1 MRPFLPAAFAAISFA
16 CGAAPSIE
24 GAVTATSQS
33 GLVQAHVQF
42 EGAVRRGDNALQ
54 VDFVALAPAAATVKL
69 VAIEAL
75 MAAHGHR
82 ANADRISID
91 APPFRASGLNLFM
104 TGRWQ
109 VELALR
115 VDEAEDFVT
124 FPVDV
129 P

>member
-1 MRPFLPAAFAAISFA
+1 MPPFLPAAFAAVTLA
-16 CGAAPSIE
+16 CGAAPSSE
-24 GAVTATSQS
+24 GTITATSQG
-33 GLVQAHVQF
+33 GLVQAHIEF
-42 EGAVRRGDNALQ
+42 EGAVRRGDNALL

-75 MAAHGHR
+75 MPAHGHR
-82 ANADRISID
+82 ASADRISLD

-115 VDEAEDFVT
+115 VDEAKDFVS